1 MPAIF
6 RKNSTG
12 WIEILSVFR
21 KNSTGWVE
29 ILNAYRKNSTGWI
42 KVFAK
47 NLIPGIIVTP
57 KVRNSSDQ
65 DINNT
70 TVIARVGDTLTGYRG
85 SWSNSPTIYED
96 RWYFNQYTGGGS
108 YGPFSPAQTNST
120 LVTTLAMNGYYI
132 VYQVRATNAS
142 GSSDYVT
149 SSNQARIV
157 KYVPVATGNYT
168 LTGSAVVGSTLQ
180 AFESISPATWKQT
193 TNLSGDTYPDSFE
206 YEWSYEN
213 GTEIQSLAFNQTNS
227 SSYLVKSADLG
238 NKIRLRV
245 KGVNTGGEVYTS
257 YLLTG
262 TVSASYQFSF
272 GNVLYV
278 GTNAY
283 IGLDAP
289 AFSAISLPSG
299 RTVAIHPKDMVQYR
313 LAEYS
318 NSTDYWLYYRSYLY
332 NQSQTADNA
341 LDYQIRFY
349 TDTSKKYCDVYYLRK
364 GSNVVLPTFDA
375 GFWNSGT
382 FGGIFPNPPAIGTGT
397 VLRIYFDGQQA
408 TYGGISWTTIN
419 DNVWKDI
426 STASLDDD
434 YIQVTTGPNR
444 QAEVPVN
451 TSLPTLT
458 TNTGNFSAGSV
469 VTINSGS
476 WNNASS
482 YGYELLYGA
491 STPIATD
498 STATKTLVNTN
509 QYTITL
515 SDATASSYY
524 FRGRVTAYAGASQTG
539 NSTVAL
545 STTSA
550 RSTITPSTS
559 ISVGTA
565 TSSGFTVSGTA
576 SPVSGGSAYVSISE
590 IQIWNSSQTSQ
601 VATITTGLPGVD
613 STTGAWAYVWSGGS
627 SSTTYYA
634 RVKVRSSDS
643 DQTTVTSGFAG
654 PITTSAALTTPTSL
668 SATTDNSSKIT
679 LSWSGGSGDIYMLY
693 WLTGASSWP
702 AQSFTGFDF
711 TDDASPYEWTSM
723 TRGTTYY
730 FFVRARNGVS
740 PNFTYSSNWYP
751 AQSQGV
757 IGRAP
762 LYSPPSFT
770 ITNSAQSSTSLSW
783 HWTQPT
789 PNSTQDE
796 PTIWDWAITQNTST
810 PASWPNSIITRPTS
824 GSPLVT
830 SSLNASTTYYL
841 HVRARNA
848 DNSTTTYQSGSTS
861 AAPAQYTVTWN
872 ANNGSGGGTTG
883 PLDAG
888 TSHTAPSVSRS
899 GYTFNGWYT
908 ASSGGSYVT
917 GAGGSYT
924 PTSTTTVYAQ
934 WTVVFT
940 PPSSG
945 TPSWSS
951 GSNFQRIAGSS
962 ILRWYTDY
970 PSISGDGS
978 FTGMEF
984 QIRTSPGGGTLL
996 ASGTRSYPGAG
1007 SYPYSGGGTIWAF
1020 RCGTSDGDISY
1031 SSSAR
1036 YARVRTVMLG
1046 TNGTTY
1052 NGSWTGWI

>member
-57 KVRNSSDQ
+57 KVRNSSGQ

-96 RWYFNQYTGGGS
+96 RWYFNQFTGGGS

-120 LVTTLAMNGYYI
+120 LATTLAMNGYYI

-149 SSNQARIV
+149 SSNEARIV
-157 KYVPVATGNYT
+157 KYVPEATGNYT
-168 LTGSAVVGSTLQ
+168 LTGSAIVGSTLQ

-213 GTEIQSLAFNQTNS
+213 GTPIQSLAFNAINS

-245 KGVNTGGEVYTS
+245 KGVNTGGEAYTL
-257 YLLTG
+257 YLLTA

-283 IGLDAP
+283 IGLDAGANFP
-289 AFSAISLPSG
+289 TVLPPG

-332 NQSQTADNA
+332 NQPQTAANA

-375 GFWNSGT
+375 GFWNSGI
-382 FGGIFPNPPAIGTGT
+382 FGGIFPSPPAIGTGT
-397 VLRIYFDGQQA
+397 VLRVYFDCQQA
-408 TYGGISWTTIN
+408 TYGGISWTTIS

-426 STASLDDD
+426 STAILDDD
-434 YIQVTTGPNR
+434 SIQVTTGPNR

-451 TSLPTLT
+451 TVLPTLT
-458 TNTGNFSAGSV
+458 TNTGNFSAGSII
-469 VTINSGS
+469 TINPGS

-482 YGYELLYGA
+482 YAYELLYGS
-491 STPIATD
+491 STPISTD

-509 QYTITL
+509 EYTITF

-539 NSTVAL
+539 NSTIAL
-545 STTSA
+545 STTSP

-565 TSSGFTVSGTA
+565 TSSGFTISGTA
-576 SPVSGGSAYVSISE
+576 SPVSGGIAYVSISE

-601 VATITTGLPGVD
+601 VATITTGLPGVNN
-613 STTGAWAYVWSGGS
+613 TTGAWSYVWSGEGS
-627 SSTTYYA
+627 PSTTYYA
-634 RVKVRSSDS
+634 KAKAKSPDS
-643 DQTTVTSGFAG
+643 DQTTITTGFSSS
-654 PITTSAALTTPTSL
+654 ITTSAGVSTPTALTATNDNGSIKLAFSGGTGSQYDIFFNNVSTRPTDGQEFADYPNVTSPYYPAL
-668 SATTDNSSKIT
+668 SARNVERWFWVRKSTGT
-679 LSWSGGSGDIYMLY
+679 L
-693 WLTGASSWP
+693 
-702 AQSFTGFDF
+702 
-711 TDDASPYEWTSM
+711 
-723 TRGTTYY
+723 R
-730 FFVRARNGVS
+730 
-740 PNFTYSSNWYP
+740 SNWYP
-751 AQSQGV
+751 SDSSV
-757 IGRAP
+757 SIRLP
-762 LYSPPSFT
+762 LFAPPSFT
-770 ITNSAQSSTSLSW
+770 ITNSAQTSNSLSW
-783 HWTQPT
+783 HWNQPT
-789 PNSTQDE
+789 PSATQDQ
-796 PTIWDWAITQNTST
+796 PTSWDWALTQSTST
-810 PASWPNSIITRPTS
+810 PSNWPNNVTTRPTAA
-824 GSPLVT
+824 SPLVT
-830 SSLNASTTYYL
+830 SSLSASTTYYL
-841 HVRARNA
+841 HVRAKNA
-848 DNSTTTYQSGSTS
+848 DNSTTNYQSGATTSGVILPGNPSSPDVGSSTINRSLSTSLTRNSNTNKTQYWSGSTS
-861 AAPAQYTVTWN
+861 ASFQISWTAGSNATSHEVFWNTSGNAPTASTN
-872 ANNGSGGGTTG
+872 ADYAGLSTSKTESWSYGSSLITYYYWVRARNNNGVSEWVYIGSKNI
-883 PLDAG
+883 PAFSA
-888 TSHTAPSVSRS
+888 TSFSIRIYR
-899 GYTFNGWYT
+899 GNG
-908 ASSGGSYVT
+908 SSS
-917 GAGGSYT
+917 
-924 PTSTTTVYAQ
+924 
-934 WTVVFT
+934 T
-940 PPSSG
+940 PPSPQPAWGTGTYTWSG
-945 TPSWSS
+945 LTNRGNPAA
-951 GSNFQRIAGSS
+951 N
-962 ILRWYTDY
+962 
-970 PSISGDGS
+970 P
-978 FTGMEF
+978 
-984 QIRTSPGGGTLL
+984 PGEGHYAWVQVTLNGGTALT
-996 ASGTRSYPGAG
+996 A
-1007 SYPYSGGGTIWAF
+1007 
-1020 RCGTSDGDISY
+1020 TSS
-1031 SSSAR
+1031 
-1036 YARVRTVMLG
+1036 TV
-1046 TNGTTY
+1046 
-1052 NGSWTGWI
+1052 